1 MYTMMILAGLAY
13 VVYHAFKAGKRIGSQ
28 KGFAAG
34 RLGGR
39 SRRIP

>member
-1 MYTMMILAGLAY
+1 MYTIIILMGLAY

-28 KGFAAG
+28 KGYAAG

-39 SRRIP
+39 SRRLH